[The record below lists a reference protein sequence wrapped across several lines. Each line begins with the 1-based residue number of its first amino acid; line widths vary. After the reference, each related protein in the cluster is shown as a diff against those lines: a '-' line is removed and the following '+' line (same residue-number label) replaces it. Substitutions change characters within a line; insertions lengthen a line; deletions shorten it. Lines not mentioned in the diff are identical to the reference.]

1 MGYYVIKQEIP
12 PNTPPGAPIEVRIE
26 VQSQIVT
33 RKEVLFPLN
42 AAMLAGIQLCDRRG
56 IFWPSPGSPSQWITG
71 DNDKS
76 ESTSSV
82 ILSGSPYVITARLYN
97 EDNTFPR
104 TPEIHIEV
112 EDASTQILLQQYI
125 ETVGEVLR
133 RLAK

>member
-1 MGYYVIKQEIP
+1 MAYYVIKQGIP
-12 PNTPPGAPIEVRIE
+12 PNTPQGNPVIVSIE
-26 VQSQIVT
+26 VQSPIVT

-42 AAMLAGIQLCDRRG
+42 AAMLCGIQLCDRQG
-56 IFWPSPGSPSQWITG
+56 VFWPSPGSPSQWITG

-82 ILSGSPYVITARLYN
+82 ILSGSPYFIIARLYN

-112 EDASTQILLQQYI
+112 EDTSIPILLQQLST
-125 ETVGEVLR
+125 TVGEALR

>member
-1 MGYYVIKQEIP
+1 VGYFVIKQEIP
-12 PNTPPGAPIEVRIE
+12 PNTPPGQPVEVTIE
-26 VQSQIVT
+26 VQNRIVT
-33 RKEVLFPLN
+33 RKEVLFPMN
-42 AAMLAGIQLCDRRG
+42 AAMLAGIQLCDRQG

-82 ILSGSPYVITARLYN
+82 VLSGSPYLIKARMYN

-112 EDASTQILLQQYI
+112 EDTSIQILLQQLI
-125 ETVGEVLR
+125 ETVGEALR